1 MAHRSALGPTS
12 PAAIPMLTTGE
23 WRDVQRALRAV
34 QDIPCGQGERPGPL
48 HRGLAQIGRFVPT
61 FRRRLRHEHAR
72 DALSPHNRELRDF
85 LCESARHG
93 PAVDQLAVR
102 LQGQGYTPAQ
112 IAALS
117 LIAG

>member
-1 MAHRSALGPTS
+1 MAYRNAASTQSSAPN
-12 PAAIPMLTTGE
+12 LTTGE

-34 QDIPCGQGERPGPL
+34 QDIPCAPGERPGPL
-48 HRGLAQIGRFVPT
+48 HRGLARIGHYVPT
-61 FRRRLRHEHAR
+61 LRRRPANESAR
-72 DALSPHNRELRDF
+72 EPVPAQYREVREF

-112 IAALS
+112 IAALT